1 MSVDNKSN
9 GDDMGSMG
17 VSEKKIVL
25 RMIATFKRNKDMV
38 GLRRFLG
45 SKMRLDVQE
54 TEEAIVNIDDNL
66 PAILYVTR

>member
-1 MSVDNKSN
+1 MSVDNLNSDSGN
-9 GDDMGSMG
+9 NPMG

-25 RMIATFKRNKDMV
+25 RMIATFKRNKDID

-54 TEEAIVNIDDNL
+54 TEQAIANIDDNL

>member
-1 MSVDNKSN
+1 MSSDNKSN
-9 GDDMGSMG
+9 GDDMGSMV

-25 RMIATFKRNKDMV
+25 RMIATFKRNKDTD

-54 TEEAIVNIDDNL
+54 TEEAIVNIENNM
-66 PAILYVTR
+66 PAILDVTR